1 MSFDTSM
8 VSIHPHFTI
17 KDGKMD
23 QCIALLEEILVLTKA
38 NEPDCLFLI
47 SLYAGQIRLMYERHI
62 KMVPPLYFI

>member
-1 MSFDTSM
+1 MSLDTTM

-17 KDGKMD
+17 KEGMMD

-47 SLYAGQIRLMYERHI
+47 SLHAGQIRLM
-62 KMVPPLYFI
+62 